1 MKEGGKMEWIER
13 LNEAMDYI
21 EKNICGEIN
30 SEELG
35 RICCCSSYHFQRMF
49 GFIAGIPLSEYIR
62 RRKMTLA
69 AADIQSG
76 MKVIDAALKYG
87 YASPTAF
94 NRAFR
99 SVHKTAPSKIK
110 DGAVIKSF
118 SPLVFKITVK
128 GVQEMN
134 YRIEKKKSFK
144 IIGKSFSLEKEIEKN
159 FEKVPEKWNAAIN
172 DGIVE
177 KLLTLANGEPK
188 GILGVCVGGYN
199 DSWKYYIA
207 ASSSKKEDG
216 FEEYTVPELEW
227 AVFSG
232 KGSCPKAVQELESRI
247 NSEWLPSSGYEYSDG
262 PDIEVYLTQNYEDAE
277 FEVWIPVNKKKS
289 CF

>member
-49 GFIAGIPLSEYIR
+49 GFITGIPLSEYIR

-247 NSEWLPSSGYEYSDG
+247 NSEWLPSSGYEYADG

>member
-49 GFIAGIPLSEYIR
+49 GFITGIPLSEYIR

-172 DGIVE
+172 DGTVE

-188 GILGVCVGGYN
+188 GILGVCIGGYN

-247 NSEWLPSSGYEYSDG
+247 NSEWLPSSGYEYADG

>member
-1 MKEGGKMEWIER
+1 
-13 LNEAMDYI
+13 
-21 EKNICGEIN
+21 
-30 SEELG
+30 
-35 RICCCSSYHFQRMF
+35 MF

-94 NRAFR
+94 NRA
-99 SVHKTAPSKIK
+99 
-110 DGAVIKSF
+110 
-118 SPLVFKITVK
+118 
-128 GVQEMN
+128 
-134 YRIEKKKSFK
+134 KSFK

-247 NSEWLPSSGYEYSDG
+247 NSEWLPSSGYEYADG

>member
-172 DGIVE
+172 DGTVE

-188 GILGVCVGGYN
+188 GILGVCIGGYN

-247 NSEWLPSSGYEYSDG
+247 NSEWLPSSGYEYADG